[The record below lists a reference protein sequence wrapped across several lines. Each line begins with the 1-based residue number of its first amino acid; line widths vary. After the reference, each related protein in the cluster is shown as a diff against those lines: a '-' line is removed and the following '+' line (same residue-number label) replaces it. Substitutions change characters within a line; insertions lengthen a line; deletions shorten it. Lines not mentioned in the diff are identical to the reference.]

1 MVAGRACVG
10 TCRGSRFVVLTA
22 DVVIIG
28 AGMAGASAAYETAAG
43 ARVLLIERESLPGY
57 HSTGRSAALFTEA
70 YGNRVVRALTVASR
84 AFYEAPP
91 DGFAAHPLLSP
102 RGAMFVAPVD
112 QLAALKR
119 HYRDTHELV
128 DSIRWIDATE
138 ARRIVPVLREGYLA
152 AGVHEPDAMD
162 IDVNAL
168 HQGYLRGLKA
178 RGGRLVTDAE
188 LISLTRRGDIWRL
201 ETKVGAIEAPIVVNA
216 AGAWCDEV
224 ARLAGAKP
232 VGLVPKRRTAMI
244 FDGPAGSGFERWPL
258 VADVGE
264 TWYIKPESG
273 RLFGSPADETPVP
286 PCDVQ
291 PDEMD
296 IAIAVHN
303 IEQATTLEVRRLYRK
318 WAGLRSFV
326 ADKTLVA
333 GFDDGVEGFFWLAGQ
348 GGYGIQTAP
357 AMGALVASLIRG
369 EGLPA
374 PVSARGVTAAD
385 LSPKRLRR

>member
-1 MVAGRACVG
+1 M
-10 TCRGSRFVVLTA
+10 LTA
-22 DVVIIG
+22 DVVIVG
-28 AGMAGASAAYETAAG
+28 AGMAGASAAYETAAH

-91 DGFAAHPLLSP
+91 EGFTDHPMLSP
-102 RGAMFVAPVD
+102 RGALFIGAAD
-112 QLAALKR
+112 QMGAIKQ
-119 HYRDTHELV
+119 HFRDTSELV
-128 DSIRWIDATE
+128 ASIRWVDGQE
-138 ARRIVPVLREGYLA
+138 ARQIVPALRDGYVA

-178 RGGRLVTDAE
+178 RGGRLFTDAE
-188 LISLTRRGDIWRL
+188 LLSLARQSGIWRL
-201 ETKVGAIEAPIVVNA
+201 ETKAGPIEAPIVVNA

-224 ARLAGAKP
+224 ARLAGAAP

-258 VADVGE
+258 VADVAE

-286 PCDVQ
+286 PCDIQ
-291 PDEMD
+291 PEEMD
-296 IAIAVHN
+296 IALAAHH
-303 IEQATTLEVRRLYRK
+303 IEQATTLKVGRLHRK

-326 ADKTLVA
+326 ADKALVA
-333 GFDDGVEGFFWLAGQ
+333 GFDDQAEGFFWVAGQ

-357 AMGALVASLIRG
+357 AMGALVAALIRG
-369 EGLPA
+369 KDLPTHVATRGLKP
-374 PVSARGVTAAD
+374 AD
-385 LSPKRLRR
+385 LSPKRLR

>member
-1 MVAGRACVG
+1 MIKADIL
-10 TCRGSRFVVLTA
+10 VV
-22 DVVIIG
+22 G
-28 AGMAGASAAYETAAG
+28 AGMAGCSAAYELSKRH
-43 ARVLLIERESLPGY
+43 RVVVIERESMPGY

-84 AFYEAPP
+84 AFYEGPP
-91 DGFAAHPLLSP
+91 AGFTDHPMLSP
-102 RGAMFVAPVD
+102 RGAMFVCAAD
-112 QLAALKR
+112 QLSALEK
-119 HYRDTHELV
+119 HFRDTRELV
-128 DSIRWIDATE
+128 ASIRWVDAAE
-138 ARRIVPVLREGYLA
+138 ARRIVPALRADYVA

-168 HQGYLRGLKA
+168 HQGYQRGLKA
-178 RGGRLVTDAE
+178 NNGQIVNNAE
-188 LISLTRRGDIWRL
+188 LLGLTHDGEAWRA
-201 ETKVGAIEAPIVVNA
+201 ETKAGPIEAPIVVNA

-232 VGLVPKRRTAMI
+232 VGLVPKRRTAII
-244 FDGPAGSGFERWPL
+244 FDGPPEHDFDGWPL

-273 RLFGSPADETPVP
+273 RLMGSPADETPMA

-291 PDEMD
+291 PDEIG
-296 IAIAVHN
+296 IATAAYN
-303 IEQATTLEVRRLYRK
+303 IEQATTMKVSKLHRK

-333 GFDDGVEGFFWLAGQ
+333 GYDEARPGFFWVAGQ

-357 AMGALVASLIRG
+357 AMGQTVAALVDRRP
-369 EGLPA
+369 LPG
-374 PVSARGVTAAD
+374 PVADRGVTEAD
-385 LSPKRLRR
+385 LSPKRLRA

>member
-1 MVAGRACVG
+1 MV
-10 TCRGSRFVVLTA
+10 TA
-22 DVVIIG
+22 DIVVVG
-28 AGMAGASAAYETAAG
+28 AGMAGCSAAYELSASH
-43 ARVLLIERESLPGY
+43 RVVVIEREAMPGY

-91 DGFAAHPLLSP
+91 AGFTYHPMLSP
-102 RGAMFVAPVD
+102 RGAMFVAPAE
-112 QLAALKR
+112 QMTALDK
-119 HYRDTHELV
+119 HFRDTHELV
-128 DSIRWIDATE
+128 ASIRRVDAKE
-138 ARRIVPVLREGYLA
+138 ARRIVPSLRETYVVGA
-152 AGVHEPDAMD
+152 VHEPDAMD

-168 HQGYLRGLKA
+168 HQGYQRGLKA
-178 RGGRLVTDAE
+178 RGGQIMTDAE
-188 LISLTRRGDIWRL
+188 LLGLEHRGGWWRL
-201 ETKVGAIEAPIVVNA
+201 TTKAGSVEAPVVVNA

-224 ARLAGAKP
+224 ATLAGAKP
-232 VGLVPKRRTAMI
+232 VGLVPKRRTAII
-244 FDGPAGSGFERWPL
+244 FDGPAEHDFGRWPL

-273 RLFGSPADETPVP
+273 RLMGSPADETPMP

-291 PDEMD
+291 PDELG
-296 IAIAVHN
+296 IATTAHN
-303 IEQATTLEVRRLYRK
+303 IEQATTLKVAKLHRK

-333 GFDDGVEGFFWLAGQ
+333 GYDDAVPGFFWVAGQ

-357 AMGALVASLIRG
+357 AMGQTVAALVNSKP
-369 EGLPA
+369 LPA
-374 PVSARGVTAAD
+374 QVADRGVTEAD